1 MLYTKSRNQVWGV
14 LVSLLL
20 LAGVLS
26 VPASAQPAGDPVTRI
41 LVLGGPA
48 AVSNAA
54 VDQLRGHAD
63 IITVLAGPDRYATAA
78 EISGRAFPDEAP
90 VVFIAT
96 GEGFADALAVGP
108 WAARSGGPILL
119 TRPEDLPEATATEI
133 ERLAPARIVVVG
145 GTGAV
150 SDAVEESLSAFAPVE
165 RIAGRS
171 RVETAVAVAQASHPD
186 GAAEVAIARADD
198 FADALTAGPLVTAR
212 DGVILLSD
220 TDQLPDATRAE
231 LLRLAPQRITV
242 LGGTS
247 AISANVEADLSN
259 LADAVERLAGATRFE
274 TAEAIAR
281 ALFGRGETDVA
292 YVASGR
298 SFADALAG
306 AAIAV
311 RPAADGFAQGGSPV
325 GGPILLVEPD
335 STPPSVLDLLDFWL
349 FDFGDPADN
358 QPPTVSDLTATTD
371 EDTPVEITLD
381 GSDPDGDALTYALG
395 DLPTDADVTLDGD
408 VVTFDPLGVAGTR
421 TFTYTASDGT
431 TDSAPATVTVEVDAV
446 AGPPANRAPVVDPV
460 AVTTDEDTPV
470 VITLVG
476 RDADGDA
483 LTYTADPAGQGTV
496 VPGPAADQ
504 VTYTPDPDTNGADSF
519 TYTASDGRRD
529 SAPATVDITITPVP
543 DAPVAIDGSGTTD
556 EDVDLVASVS
566 GTDADGDALVFA
578 VDTAPTAG
586 SLTAFDVNTGAF
598 TYTPTPNVNG
608 VDSFTFTVDDG
619 SGPTAPATFDITI
632 TPVDDAPIAND
643 DTATTN
649 EDTPAGGTVTATSV
663 DGGTVTFALDSDASN
678 GTATVAAGGAFTYTP
693 DADFN
698 GPDSFTFSATED
710 GLSST
715 GTISVTV
722 TPVPDA
728 PTADDQTLTTDEDQS
743 VSGTLTGGDVDGDTI
758 TFAIDPADARVT
770 ALDANTGDFTF
781 TPDLNSNGTQTF
793 TFRTNDGALDSALA
807 TVTVTVDPVQDAP
820 VADARTAGVNEDD
833 SVVIALSGS
842 DPDGDPLTFAIDSP
856 PTNGALGTVVST
868 GATTATVEYTP
879 TANYTGPDSFTFTV
893 DDGTVASAPATVSIT
908 VSNVNDPPTVDD
920 VSDTT
925 DEDVAVTLTLTGGD
939 IDGDPLTF
947 SVVSGPGDGTLGAI
961 TSTGPTTAQ
970 VTYTPDGNFNGSDSF
985 TVKSNDGTV
994 DSSANATISITVDPV
1009 NDPPTATAGS
1019 ETVDEDDSVVITLSG
1034 TDVDTTDLTFAIVSG
1049 PTSGS
1054 LSGISGNG
1062 AGQTATV
1069 TYTPTADYNGGDS
1082 FTFTVNDGTT
1092 TSAAA
1097 TVSVTVDPVEDQP
1110 TATAGSE
1117 TVDED
1122 DSVVITLAGTDVD
1135 GDALTFAISAG
1146 PTSGGLSG
1154 ISGNGVGQTATVT
1167 YTPTA
1172 DYNGPDSFDFTVNDG
1187 TTTSAAATVSIT
1199 VNAVNDPPAAVDETY
1214 DAFGNTELIVV
1225 TDLTEPTPVLRGPGV
1240 RIQGTVVGNDTDGDG
1255 DTLTATAASGQA
1267 TAQGGAVDI
1276 QADGTFVYTP
1286 AVGSTTTDTFTY
1298 TVTDGAANDTGTV
1311 TINLSNMIWYVD
1323 ADADAG
1329 GDGRSHTPFDTM
1341 PATVGGT
1348 GDIIHVGESAS
1359 PTGGAGITLLDDQ
1372 KLIGAGVALEVG
1384 TPAVQLLPAA
1394 TAPVVTSSADGITL
1408 GTDNTVRGLDIGS
1421 TSGIGLVG
1429 NTGFGTLAMS
1439 DVTFSGTGRA
1449 ISLIGGTMGTLP
1461 AGDRHIDSI
1470 DVVLA
1475 GAGDRAIHTNQVGG
1489 TLFLGTVDVTGT
1501 GNGPRFVDTGATTD
1515 AVVIDSL
1522 DVDVTGI
1529 ALQAQ
1534 NLSALTITNGTAG
1547 QERLHSSGDQAID
1560 ITAIPSVALTTDSV
1574 SSSNASAPGIDITS
1588 TGGSFT
1594 VEGTTTVTN
1603 NAATAVD
1610 IDSGP
1615 TTTFGGLVQ
1624 ASGVGGLQLTGGATT
1639 LSALGGLQAT
1649 GTSGMGLDVGN
1660 GTTINVAGVGSTASS
1675 GTNTAVH
1682 ILGTIG
1688 GVGVTF
1694 DSVSTNGGTDGIV
1707 LVNTGAGT
1715 FTVTGGT
1722 GNDGGTIQGVANDG
1736 ISLTNVGGL
1745 VSLDDLT
1752 ITNAGRHGINATGG
1766 GAVTLNSTTI
1776 TNPGNASDEH
1786 GIRLVDT
1793 GAVTITDPTV
1803 TNSADTAILVERTT
1817 TSGTVTITDSDPDV
1831 DIQTVGNAGSAVML
1845 RAVGTTATIPTGTIT
1860 GLDIDGV
1867 SGYGVHLQAGDDV
1880 VPRAGTIGTQGAT
1893 GTNSTESF
1901 VIDDITIGSL
1911 SPFTAG
1917 SQREG
1922 VFVEFLELGRG
1933 DVNVINSEVV
1943 VNSASPL
1950 AVVSSGDA
1958 DGVVEFNSNT
1968 VAVDNPVGNQTGIF
1982 AFIDTNDP
1990 GDDPQLH
1997 ATITN
2002 NQVGLGGEVNSAGD
2016 YAGVSVA
2023 SFSDGAGLLEA
2034 LVTGNTVTNT
2044 GEVGYE
2050 VLRGDGADEV
2060 VVRLDNNATAG
2071 ADPLS
2076 GILVDSAGAPTTGG
2090 SLAATITNHTI
2101 TAFSGLEIFIDDAPG
2116 TSCLDI
2122 TGNTLTGDPA
2132 GDGLFLLHDSGTL
2145 TVEGN
2150 ANTASPQAYLEA
2162 NNTLSSAVVFTAGVQ
2177 NGASIDCSTPKT
2189 R

>member
-1 MLYTKSRNQVWGV
+1 MLYTKSRNRIWGV

-20 LAGVLS
+20 LGGVLS

-54 VDQLRGHAD
+54 VDQLRSHAD

-90 VVFIAT
+90 VVFVAT

-133 ERLAPARIVVVG
+133 ERLAPTRIVVVG

-165 RIAGRS
+165 RIAGES

-198 FADALTAGPLVTAR
+198 FADALTAGPLVAAR

-247 AISANVEADLSN
+247 AISANVEADLTN
-259 LADAVERLAGATRFE
+259 LADTVERLAGATRFE
-274 TAEAIAR
+274 TAETIAR

-335 STPPSVLDLLDFWL
+335 FTPPSVLDLLDFWI

-381 GSDPDGDALTYALG
+381 GSDPDGDALAYALD

-431 TDSAPATVTVEVDAV
+431 SDSAPATVTVDVDAV

-496 VPGPAADQ
+496 VAGPAPDQ
-504 VTYTPDPDTNGADSF
+504 VTYTPDPDVNGADSF
-519 TYTASDGRRD
+519 TYTASDGQRD

-578 VDTAPTAG
+578 VDTAPIAG

-598 TYTPTPNVNG
+598 TYTPTPNANG

-693 DADFN
+693 DADYN

-728 PTADDQTLTTDEDQS
+728 PTADDQTLTTDEDQP

-770 ALDANTGDFTF
+770 GLDANTGDFTF
-781 TPDLNSNGTQTF
+781 TPDLNSNGTQSF

-807 TVTVTVDPVQDAP
+807 TVTVNVDPVQDAP

-833 SVVIALSGS
+833 SVVIALSGT

-868 GATTATVEYTP
+868 GTTTATVEYTP

-970 VTYTPDGNFNGSDSF
+970 VTYTPDGDFNGSDSF
-985 TVKSNDGTV
+985 TVKANDGTV
-994 DSSANATISITVDPV
+994 DSSSNATISITVNPV

-1019 ETVDEDDSVVITLSG
+1019 ETVDEDDSVVITLAG
-1034 TDVDTTDLTFAIVSG
+1034 TDVDTSDLTFAIVSG
-1049 PTSGS
+1049 PTSGG

-1069 TYTPTADYNGGDS
+1069 TYTPTADYNGADS

-1097 TVSVTVDPVEDQP
+1097 TVSITVDPVEDPP

-1122 DSVVITLAGTDVD
+1122 DSVVITLAGADVD

-1298 TVTDGAANDTGTV
+1298 TVTDGTANDTGTV

-1323 ADADAG
+1323 ADAAAG

-1359 PTGGAGITLLDDQ
+1359 PTGGAGITLLNDQ

-1394 TAPVVTSSADGITL
+1394 TAPVVTSTGDGVTL
-1408 GTDNTVRGLDIGS
+1408 ATDNTVRGLEIGD
-1421 TSGIGLVG
+1421 TVGVGLG
-1429 NTGFGTLAMS
+1429 GSGFGTLTIS
-1439 DVTFSGTGRA
+1439 DMAISGTGPA
-1449 ISLIGGTMGTLP
+1449 ISLIGGTMGALP

-1529 ALQAQ
+1529 ALLAQ

-1560 ITAIPSVALTTDSV
+1560 VTAIPSLALTTDSV

-1603 NAATAVD
+1603 NASTAVD

-1649 GTSGMGLDVGN
+1649 GTSGMGLDVGT

-1675 GTNTAVH
+1675 GTNTAVNV
-1682 ILGTIG
+1682 LGTIG

-1694 DSVSTNGGTDGIV
+1694 DSVSTNGGTNGIV
-1707 LVNTGAGT
+1707 LANTGAGA
-1715 FTVTGGT
+1715 FTVTGTGAPDSGGTISSTTGEGVRLTNTGGPVSLTDMRITGT
-1722 GNDGGTIQGVANDG
+1722 GNHGLRGTDQSGGFTGTRLT
-1736 ISLTNVGGL
+1736 LTNIGNA
-1745 VSLDDLT
+1745 DDERGIWLT
-1752 ITNAGRHGINATGG
+1752 DP
-1766 GAVTLNSTTI
+1766 GAVS
-1776 TNPGNASDEH
+1776 
-1786 GIRLVDT
+1786 
-1793 GAVTITDPTV
+1793 ITDPDMSTI
-1803 TNSADTAILVERTT
+1803 ADTAIEVDRTVSTATGEVSITAT
-1817 TSGTVTITDSDPDV
+1817 TSGPHIRTTSAPFS
-1831 DIQTVGNAGSAVML
+1831 GAGIEL
-1845 RAVGTTATIPTGTIT
+1845 TAIGSGAAIA
-1860 GLDIDGV
+1860 GGRIDGIGMTGIDGPAV
-1867 SGYGVHLQAGDDV
+1867 RIIADGPLANPAS
-1880 VPRAGTIGTQGAT
+1880 IGTQGTVGSDST
-1893 GTNSTESF
+1893 GSF
-1901 VIDDITIGSL
+1901 VVNDVTVGSVAPFVGGAAGGIQVTGLDDATMDVDVRNVTVVSENAFAFSTI
-1911 SPFTAG
+1911 A
-1917 SQREG
+1917 R
-1922 VFVEFLELGRG
+1922 
-1933 DVNVINSEVV
+1933 DDADVV
-1943 VNSASPL
+1943 VELVDSTL
-1950 AVVSSGDA
+1950 AIANPAFGQVAVGAALDSVGGVPSLHTTFTNNVVGA
-1958 DGVVEFNSNT
+1958 DGQ
-1968 VAVDNPVGNQTGIF
+1968 A
-1982 AFIDTNDP
+1982 
-1990 GDDPQLH
+1990 
-1997 ATITN
+1997 
-2002 NQVGLGGEVNSAGD
+2002 NSAG
-2016 YAGVSVA
+2016 ALGIAIEGSEG
-2023 SFSDGAGLLEA
+2023 SGLLEA
-2034 LVTGNTVTNT
+2034 ILTDNEVINASNT
-2044 GEVGYE
+2044 GVYVDQGFDNDQVLGTITDTVIRTPQTVPVVGLDILATSGAGSIDLF
-2050 VLRGDGADEV
+2050 VGAGPGASTIRGNLVGLGAFFDGGGV
-2060 VVRLDNNATAG
+2060 GCLDISSNTLTATGGLAG
-2071 ADPLS
+2071 ADVTVS
-2076 GILVDSAGAPTTGG
+2076 GGSTLDFPGFAGGSPEAYLDGRNLLIDPGPSVTGTPTGG
-2090 SLAATITNHTI
+2090 TC
-2101 TAFSGLEIFIDDAPG
+2101 
-2116 TSCLDI
+2116 TS
-2122 TGNTLTGDPA
+2122 PR
-2132 GDGLFLLHDSGTL
+2132 
-2145 TVEGN
+2145 
-2150 ANTASPQAYLEA
+2150 
-2162 NNTLSSAVVFTAGVQ
+2162 
-2177 NGASIDCSTPKT
+2177 T

>member
-1 MLYTKSRNQVWGV
+1 MLYTKSRNRIWGV

-54 VDQLRGHAD
+54 VDQLRDHAD

-78 EISGRAFPDEAP
+78 EISGQAFPEEAP
-90 VVFIAT
+90 VVFVAT

-119 TRPEDLPEATATEI
+119 TRPADLPEATATEI

-165 RIAGRS
+165 RIAGQS

-198 FADALTAGPLVTAR
+198 FADALTAGPLVAAR

-247 AISANVEADLSN
+247 AISANVEADLTN

-274 TAEAIAR
+274 TADAIAR

-335 STPPSVLDLLDFWL
+335 FTPPSVLDLLDFWL

-371 EDTPVEITLD
+371 ADTPVEITLD
-381 GSDPDGDALTYALG
+381 GSDPDGDALTFALG

-421 TFTYTASDGT
+421 TFTYTASDSASE
-431 TDSAPATVTVEVDAV
+431 SAPATVTVEVDAV

-496 VPGPAADQ
+496 VPGPAPDQ
-504 VTYTPDPDTNGADSF
+504 VTYTPDPDVNGADSF
-519 TYTASDGRRD
+519 TYTASDGARD

-663 DGGTVTFALDSDASN
+663 DGGTVTFALDGDASN

-693 DADFN
+693 DADYN

-728 PTADDQTLTTDEDQS
+728 PTADDQTLTTDEDQP
-743 VSGTLTGGDVDGDTI
+743 VSGTLTGGDVDGDPI

-781 TPDLNSNGTQTF
+781 TPDLNSNGTQSF

-985 TVKSNDGTV
+985 TVKANDGTV
-994 DSSANATISITVDPV
+994 DSSANATISITVNPV
-1009 NDPPTATAGS
+1009 DDPPTATAGS

-1034 TDVDTTDLTFAIVSG
+1034 TDVDTADLTFAIVSG
-1049 PTSGS
+1049 PTSGG

-1069 TYTPTADYNGGDS
+1069 TYTPTADYNGADS
-1082 FTFTVNDGTT
+1082 FDFTVNDGTT

-1097 TVSVTVDPVEDQP
+1097 TVSVTVDPVEDPP

-1172 DYNGPDSFDFTVNDG
+1172 DYNGADSFDFTVNDG

-1225 TDLTEPTPVLRGPGV
+1225 TDLAEPTPALRGPGV

-1298 TVTDGAANDTGTV
+1298 TVTDGTANDTGTV

-1323 ADADAG
+1323 ADAAAG

-1341 PATVGGT
+1341 PATVGGA

-1384 TPAVQLLPAA
+1384 PGPTQLAA
-1394 TAPVVTSSADGITL
+1394 TGTAPVVTSSADGITL

-1439 DVTFSGTGRA
+1439 DVTISGTGRA

-1461 AGDRHIDSI
+1461 AGDRHIDSV

-1475 GAGDRAIHTNQVGG
+1475 GAGDRAIHTNQLSGA
-1489 TLFLGTVDVTGT
+1489 LLLGTVDVTGT
-1501 GNGPRFVDTGATTD
+1501 GHGVRFTDTGSTTD
-1515 AVVIDSL
+1515 GVGIDSL

-1534 NLSALTITNGTAG
+1534 DLTTLTILNGTVE

-1560 ITAIPSVALTTDSV
+1560 LDNIGSLSLITDSV
-1574 SSSNASAPGIDITS
+1574 SSNFSGTGMSVSS
-1588 TGGSFT
+1588 TAGVLT
-1594 VEGTTTVTN
+1594 VEGPTS
-1603 NAATAVD
+1603 
-1610 IDSGP
+1610 IDSVATTAIVLDDGP
-1615 TTTFGGLVQ
+1615 DVTFGGPVR
-1624 ASGVGGLQLTGGATT
+1624 AAGRGGLRMTGGATVST
-1639 LSALGGLQAT
+1639 TGGLQVS
-1649 GTSGMGLDVGN
+1649 GTSFAGLEVGT
-1660 GTTINVAGVGSTASS
+1660 GTTINVSGPGSTASS
-1675 GTNTAVH
+1675 TSNTAVD
-1682 ILGTIG
+1682 IAGTIG
-1688 GVGVTF
+1688 GSGVTF
-1694 DSVSTNGGTDGIV
+1694 DSVTAGGGTDGIV
-1707 LVNTGAGT
+1707 LANTGAGS
-1715 FTVTGGT
+1715 FTITGGP

-1893 GTNSTESF
+1893 GANSTQSF

-1917 SQREG
+1917 SQSEG

-2002 NQVGLGGEVNSAGD
+2002 NHVGLGGEVNSAGD

-2050 VLRGDGADEV
+2050 VLRGDGSDEV